1 MDAVLID
8 TDVFS
13 FLFKRDTRG
22 DRYLPAIQGKVLCLS
37 FMSVAELQRWALIRN
52 WGEPRRRS
60 LEQVMRQYVVLA
72 YDAETARHWARIS
85 VERSR
90 SGKPIACGDCWIAA
104 CATRHGIPLVTH
116 NARDFD
122 AIDGLDLVLGRGGT
136 AGI

>member
-22 DRYLPAIQGKVLCLS
+22 DRYLTAIHGKLLCLS

-60 LEQVMRQYVVLA
+60 LEQVMRQYIVLA
-72 YDAETARHWARIS
+72 YDAEIARHWARIS
-85 VERSR
+85 VSRSR
-90 SGKPIACGDCWIAA
+90 AGRPIACGDCWIAA
-104 CATRHGIPLVTH
+104 CATRHKIPLVTH

-122 AIDGLDLVLGRGGT
+122 GIDGLVLAPGSG
-136 AGI
+136 